1 MSDFECAFVINFL
14 LFLDTDNGSFIIM
27 PLTGT
32 INQRTLFGYSYIPLI
47 ESPGILYLLDE
58 EKVLRS
64 LDFSLIY
71 SVSKLWPLL
80 FFIYIGAA
88 IFGMIVWALVC
99 KNLLFFSFLL
109 I

>member
-1 MSDFECAFVINFL
+1 MI
-14 LFLDTDNGSFIIM
+14 

-32 INQRTLFGYSYIPLI
+32 MNQRTLFGNSYIPLI
-47 ESPGILYLLDE
+47 ESPGIMYLLDE

-71 SVSKLWPLL
+71 SVSKLWLLL

-99 KNLLFFSFLL
+99 KDYFFYSFLL